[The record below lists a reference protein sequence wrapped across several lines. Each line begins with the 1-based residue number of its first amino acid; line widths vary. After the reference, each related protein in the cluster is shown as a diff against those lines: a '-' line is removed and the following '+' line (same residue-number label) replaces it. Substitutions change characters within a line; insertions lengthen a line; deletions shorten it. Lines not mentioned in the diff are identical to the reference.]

1 MPVLGLSVVLTE
13 VKVDAYATGGTTDHL
28 TPCRTS
34 APAAARSQ
42 RAESSWGDAMAV
54 GHYPAP
60 ATRSHANRTNADRVP

>member
-34 APAAARSQ
+34 ARQPRDLSRPGRLGAPPWQA
-42 RAESSWGDAMAV
+42 GT
-54 GHYPAP
+54 YPTP
-60 ATRSHANRTNADRVP
+60 VTGSHVNRTNADRVP